1 MQKSA
6 VKGEGLKTR
15 EEEEKKGNANPTVKI
30 EQKKRNSAEICE
42 NVAARKAF
50 SVFLISTIFYKEG
63 EKSGE

>member
-30 EQKKRNSAEICE
+30 
-42 NVAARKAF
+42 
-50 SVFLISTIFYKEG
+50 
-63 EKSGE
+63 